1 MNLLRTW
8 AVIRK
13 EARHIT
19 RDRGTFFLV
28 TVSPVFLLLV
38 MAYTF
43 MVDIENVAVAVMD
56 RDGTKLSRRYIAGL
70 GSTGD
75 VEVRY
80 VADNY
85 GELERW
91 LMTSEAKAAIVI
103 PPNFEADLRASR
115 EASIQ
120 VLIEGTEPVTANSAM
135 QHVGGYTQKFALEV
149 VKDAAAR
156 AGMPVDENALTPI
169 DLRLRTWYNPTL
181 KAVIGFL
188 PALIAMVMAMPAVTT
203 TMALTREKEHGT
215 LEQLITTPIR
225 RSELLVGK
233 LIPYVLSGLLGVI
246 LCIIVAVYWFDS
258 PFKGN
263 LVLYLML
270 SLIFLLAS
278 LAIAM
283 VMSVFVKS
291 QQAAQLGAFLIFFF
305 PGFFLSGIFY
315 PLVSMQPIMKMEAYM
330 VPTTH
335 YVLISRGI
343 FLKGQGLDMLW
354 PFAMALLA
362 MGFVFLGL
370 AILMFKKKLA

>member
-43 MVDIENVAVAVMD
+43 MVDIQNVAVAVMD
-56 RDGTKLSRRYIAGL
+56 RDGTYLSRRYIAGL
-70 GSTGD
+70 GGTGD
-75 VEVRY
+75 VLVRY
-80 VADNY
+80 VANDY

-91 LMTSEAKAAIVI
+91 LMTSDAKAAIVI
-103 PPNFEADLRASR
+103 PPGFEASLKAGR

-120 VLIEGTEPVTANSAM
+120 VLVEGTEPVTANTAM
-135 QHVGGYTQKFALEV
+135 QHVGGYTQQFALEV
-149 VKDAAAR
+149 VREAAVR
-156 AGMPVDENALTPI
+156 AGMPVDRAALTPI

-215 LEQLITTPIR
+215 LEQLIATPIR

-233 LIPYVLSGLLGVI
+233 LIPYVLSGLVGI
-246 LCIIVAVYWFDS
+246 LLCVLVAVYWFGS
-258 PFKGN
+258 PFKGSFILY
-263 LVLYLML
+263 LVL
-270 SLIFLLAS
+270 SVDFLLAS
-278 LAIAM
+278 LAIAL
-283 VMSVFVKS
+283 VLSVFVKS

-315 PLVSMQPIMKMEAYM
+315 PLVSMQPIMKMEAYL

-335 YVLISRGI
+335 FVFISRGV

-354 PFAMALLA
+354 PFALALLA
-362 MGFVFLGL
+362 MGIIFLGL
-370 AILMFKKKLA
+370 AILLFRKKLA

>member
-1 MNLLRTW
+1 MNFLRTW

-43 MVDIENVAVAVMD
+43 MVDIQNVAVAVMD
-56 RDGTKLSRRYIAGL
+56 RDGTHLSRRYIAGL
-70 GSTGD
+70 GGTGD
-75 VEVRY
+75 VLVRY
-80 VADNY
+80 VADDY
-85 GELERW
+85 DDLERW
-91 LMTSEAKAAIVI
+91 LMNSDAKAAIII
-103 PPNFEADLRASR
+103 PPGFEASLKAGR

-120 VLIEGTEPVTANSAM
+120 VLVEGTEPVTANTAM
-135 QHVGGYTQKFALEV
+135 QHVGGYTQQFALEV
-149 VKDAAAR
+149 VRESAER
-156 AGMPVDENALTPI
+156 AGMPMGEVALMPI

-215 LEQLITTPIR
+215 LEQLIATPIR

-233 LIPYVLSGLLGVI
+233 LIPYVLSGLLGI
-246 LCIIVAVYWFDS
+246 LLCVLVAVYWFDS
-258 PFKGN
+258 PFKGSF
-263 LVLYLML
+263 VLYLVL
-270 SLIFLLAS
+270 SVDFLLAS
-278 LAIAM
+278 LAIAL
-283 VMSVFVKS
+283 VLSVFVQI

-315 PLVSMQPIMKMEAYM
+315 PLVSMQPIMKMEAYL

-335 YVLISRGI
+335 FVFISRGV

-354 PFAMALLA
+354 PFALALLA
-362 MGFVFLGL
+362 MGMIFLGL
-370 AILMFKKKLA
+370 AILLFRKKLA

>member
-8 AVIRK
+8 AIVRK

-28 TVSPVFLLLV
+28 TVSPVILLLI

-56 RDGTKLSRRYIAGL
+56 RDASQLSRRYIGGL

-75 VEVRY
+75 VLVRY
-80 VADNY
+80 VAENY
-85 GELERW
+85 SDLERW
-91 LMTSEAKAAIVI
+91 LMTSEAKAALVI
-103 PPNFEADLRASR
+103 APGFEANLRAGR

-120 VLIEGTEPVTANSAM
+120 LIVEGTEPVTANTAM
-135 QHVGGYTQKFALEV
+135 QHVGGYTQQFALGV
-149 VKDAAAR
+149 VREATSR
-156 AGMPVDENALTPI
+156 AGIPVDESVLMPI
-169 DLRLRTWYNPTL
+169 ELRVRTWYNPTL
-181 KAVIGFL
+181 EAVIGFL

-215 LEQLITTPIR
+215 LEQLIATPIR

-233 LIPYVLSGLLGVI
+233 LIPYVFSGLLGVM
-246 LCIIVAVYWFDS
+246 LCVIVAVFWFGA
-258 PFKGN
+258 PFKGS
-263 LVLYLML
+263 LGLYVVL
-270 SLIFLLAS
+270 SVVFLLAS
-278 LAIAM
+278 LAIAL

-291 QQAAQLGAFLIFFF
+291 QQAAQLGAFLVFFF

-315 PLVSMQPIMKMEAYM
+315 PLVSMQPIMKMEAFM

-343 FLKGQGLDMLW
+343 FLKGQGLEMLW
-354 PFAMALLA
+354 PYALALLA
-362 MGFVFLGL
+362 MGLAFLTL
-370 AILMFKKKLA
+370 AIVLFKKKLT

>member
-43 MVDIENVAVAVMD
+43 MVDIEKVAVAVMD

-246 LCIIVAVYWFDS
+246 LCIIVAVYWFGS